1 MWGELVQT
9 FFIILGVFFLLE
21 LVLRYTVKNQI
32 QDEELEIAQAL
43 EDTVVLC
50 RVEQVDDVFY
60 LYDSQSEQ
68 FIGQGHTVED
78 FWNISEQMQ
87 KFLMVVDG
95 DKQAIDLLKD
105 MQHARAPQES

>member
-9 FFIILGVFFLLE
+9 FFITLGVFFLLE
-21 LVLRYTVKNQI
+21 LVLRYTVRNQI

-78 FWNISEQMQ
+78 FWDISEQMQ

-95 DKQAIDLLKD
+95 DKQAIELLKL
-105 MQHARAPQES
+105 MQEEQTAQQ

>member
-1 MWGELVQT
+1 MLGEFVQT
-9 FFIILGVFFLLE
+9 FFIILGVFFLFE
-21 LVLRYTVKNQI
+21 LVLRHTVKNQI

-78 FWNISEQMQ
+78 FWDISEKMQ

-95 DKQAIDLLKD
+95 DKQAIELLKL
-105 MQHARAPQES
+105 MQEEQTAQQ

>member
-21 LVLRYTVKNQI
+21 LVLRYTVGNQI

-43 EDTVVLC
+43 EDTLVLC

-78 FWNISEQMQ
+78 FWDISEKMQ

-95 DKQAIDLLKD
+95 DKQAIDMLKN
-105 MQHARAPQES
+105 MQNARTQQS